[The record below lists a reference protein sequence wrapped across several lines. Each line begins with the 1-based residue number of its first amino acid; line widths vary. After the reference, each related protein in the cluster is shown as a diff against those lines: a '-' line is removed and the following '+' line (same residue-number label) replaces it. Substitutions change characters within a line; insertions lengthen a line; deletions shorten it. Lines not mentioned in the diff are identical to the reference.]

1 MKDDEIIKRKVSLGD
16 IIHILNKPYPIK
28 RIRISQGAFNF
39 LPKKAITTLNKMKIK
54 IEVINL
60 KRGPKTKVNQND
72 IFMLYKS
79 DLSAYEI
86 SKKLKIPLRTVYYHI
101 SKIKKEEKMKEIS

>member
-1 MKDDEIIKRKVSLGD
+1 MNDDEIIKRKVSLGD
-16 IIHILNKPYPIK
+16 IIHILNRPYPVR

-39 LPKKAITTLNKMKIK
+39 LPKKAIATLNRMKIR

-60 KRGPKTKVNQND
+60 KRGPKTKINKNEVY
-72 IFMLYKS
+72 MLYKS

-86 SKKLKIPLRTVYYHI
+86 SKRLKIPLRTVYYHI
-101 SKIKKEEKMKEIS
+101 SKIKKEEKNKEAS